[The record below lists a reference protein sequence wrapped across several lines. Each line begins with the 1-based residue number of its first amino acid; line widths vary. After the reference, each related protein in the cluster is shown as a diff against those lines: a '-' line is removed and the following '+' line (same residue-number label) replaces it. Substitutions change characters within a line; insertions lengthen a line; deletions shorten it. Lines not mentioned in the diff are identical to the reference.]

1 MDKPELRE
9 PREDYNAGKNETEP
23 MLYCPVCNTRLTEL
37 KCKLVCERCGYY
49 MSCADYY

>member
-1 MDKPELRE
+1 METPHDHPPALDP
-9 PREDYNAGKNETEP
+9 PRSEDEP
-23 MLYCPVCNTRLTEL
+23 MLHCPVCNRRLTEL